1 MDAEET
7 AGEGTSSPLLTD
19 PEPHVDAL
27 LPPRRRS
34 GPGLR
39 PALAVVGLAVVLV
52 LGFGVLAVVTN
63 VSTPG
68 PSSHPF
74 KAALVP
80 GTSLV
85 ALPATDG
92 LRPIE
97 TLGEP
102 PGNIIDSVSLPEGA
116 RRVSVT
122 NNGGNADQYD
132 QQMTFSL
139 PTSQAELVTFYQAE
153 MKRLGWKIF
162 STGSATDDPGTIEI
176 LGQLG
181 GTDGWYWEMGALI
194 APTRFTPHTTA
205 NGGDVTHFTVRLFQE
220 PDQD

>member
-19 PEPHVDAL
+19 PDPRVDGL
-27 LPPRRRS
+27 LPPRRS

-63 VSTPG
+63 VNTPG

-85 ALPATDG
+85 ALPATNG

-102 PGNIIDSVSLPEGA
+102 PGNIIDSVSLPQGA

-162 STGSATDDPGTIEI
+162 STGPATGHPGTIEV

-194 APTRFTPHTTA
+194 APTVFSPHPTA